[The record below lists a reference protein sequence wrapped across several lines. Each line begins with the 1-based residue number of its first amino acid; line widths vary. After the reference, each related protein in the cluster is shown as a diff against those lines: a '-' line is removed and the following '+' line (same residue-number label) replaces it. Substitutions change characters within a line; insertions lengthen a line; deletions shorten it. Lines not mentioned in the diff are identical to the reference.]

1 MEEERK
7 QKVVVVGAGPVGS
20 LAALYAANRGHDVE
34 IYELRGD
41 LRDPSTTPLNFTR
54 SINLALSERG
64 LNAMRHANQPRLIDY
79 VKGVTIPMRGRMIHG
94 KRPDGKLYEE
104 AQDYDI
110 HGRSI
115 LAIDR
120 GDLNKR
126 LLDMLEEMPNV
137 TFFFNHKLTGADF
150 KRNKAWFEVKDEST
164 YNLRDRAREIEID
177 FDFMIGADGAHSAVR
192 YHLMKFSRMDYQQEY
207 IDTLWCEFQIAPR
220 AESSLSAGKSKF
232 RISPNH
238 LHIWPGKEFMFIAIP
253 SEDGSFTC
261 TLFAPVAIYE
271 QLEADVD
278 GAQIPAFFD
287 KYFPGV
293 TSVIHPSDLV
303 SQFQSNP
310 HLPLISIKCK
320 PYHFSSS
327 VVIVGD
333 AAHAMV
339 PFYGQ
344 GMNAGLEDVRILFDI
359 LDKHDRMINDNFTLE
374 ASAREIA
381 LAEYSAVR
389 MPDAHAINDLA
400 LQNYI
405 EMRSS
410 VLNPVYRWRKALE
423 EWLSVYVPSLGWQ
436 TKYSRVS
443 FGNER
448 YSEVVRK
455 SDYQGQVLVRSLVGG
470 VGLPLLAGGLFLWF
484 RYKDAVGRAAYGVF
498 YNFMGMVCR
507 TIHGRRR

>member
-1 MEEERK
+1 MEERK
-7 QKVVVVGAGPVGS
+7 QKVVVIGAGPVGS

-79 VKGVTIPMRGRMIHG
+79 VMGVTIPMRGRMIHG

-164 YNLRDRAREIEID
+164 YNLRDRSREIEID

-192 YHLMKFSRMDYQQEY
+192 YHLMKFARMDYQQQY
-207 IDTLWCEFQIAPR
+207 IDTLWCEFQIAPK
-220 AESSLSAGKSKF
+220 ADSSSSSAKSKF

-261 TLFAPVAIYE
+261 TLFAPAAIYE
-271 QLEADVD
+271 QLEADTT
-278 GAQIPAFFD
+278 GTSIPQFFD

-293 TSVIHPSDLV
+293 TSLIAPADLV

-359 LDKHDRMINDNFTLE
+359 LDKHDRMTNDDSSLE
-374 ASAREIA
+374 ASQREIA

-389 MPDAHAINDLA
+389 VPDAHAINDLA

-410 VLNPVYRWRKALE
+410 VLSPVYRWRKALE

-455 SDYQGQVLVRSLVGG
+455 SEHQGQVLVRSLVGG
-470 VGLPLLAGGLFLWF
+470 VGLPLLVGGMWLWF
-484 RYKDAVGRAAYGVF
+484 RYKGAIGRAAYGVF